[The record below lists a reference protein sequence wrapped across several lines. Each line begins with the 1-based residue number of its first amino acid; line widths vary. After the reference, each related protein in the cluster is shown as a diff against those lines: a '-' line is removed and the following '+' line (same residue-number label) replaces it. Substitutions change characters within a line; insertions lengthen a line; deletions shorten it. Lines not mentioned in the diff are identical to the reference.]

1 MNKLLDVAYRKLKE
15 LKKETAPTW
24 DTYAQIADLS
34 TSIECLE
41 RDIRTG
47 SGELS
52 DLIDDIIDGFG
63 AERAV
68 QILREILVE
77 FKQDL
82 DTIAPHLSAVLIKKI
97 KESL

>member
-1 MNKLLDVAYRKLKE
+1 MNKLLDVANKKLKE

-24 DTYAQIADLS
+24 DTYAQIADLAI
-34 TSIECLE
+34 SIQCLE
-41 RDIRTG
+41 RDVRTG
-47 SGELS
+47 NGELA

-63 AERAV
+63 AERTV
-68 QILREILVE
+68 QILRGILVE

-82 DTIAPHLSAVLIKKI
+82 DKIAPHLSAVLIKKI